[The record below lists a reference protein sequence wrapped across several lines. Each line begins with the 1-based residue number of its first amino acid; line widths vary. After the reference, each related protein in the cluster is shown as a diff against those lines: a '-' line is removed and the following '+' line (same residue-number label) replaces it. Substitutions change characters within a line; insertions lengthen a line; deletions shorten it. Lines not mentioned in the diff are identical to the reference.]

1 MIKKQIHSII
11 NKLGYQLHKKDKR
24 LRIGYTKEYLS
35 SLCQPDLVIDV
46 GVATGT
52 HSLYE
57 AFPEASFLLV
67 EPLVEE
73 YAAALTGIQE
83 QYDCELVAKAL
94 GEEVSSSVI
103 EFDGRDLEKASLF
116 ERTSLTENKGPI
128 TRKTIEVTT
137 LDSLLQN
144 KDINSKSVLL
154 KIDTEGGELS
164 VLKGATQVL
173 PFIEFVIAE
182 VSLAKR
188 FEGSYEF
195 EELIAFMDTNGFKV
209 FSFLTMPFHANEQ
222 RQRFTD
228 ILFQRVG

>member
-1 MIKKQIHSII
+1 MIKKQIHSIV

-24 LRIGYTKEYLS
+24 LRIGYNKEYLAS
-35 SLCQPDLVIDV
+35 VCQPDLVIDV

-57 AFPEASFLLV
+57 AFPKASFLLI

-73 YAAALTGIQE
+73 YATALASIQE
-83 QYDCELVAKAL
+83 QYNCELVAKAL
-94 GEEVSSSVI
+94 GEAEGSSVI
-103 EFDGRDLEKASLF
+103 EFDGGDLEKASLF

-137 LDSLLQN
+137 LDILLQN
-144 KDINSKSVLL
+144 KDINNQSVLL
-154 KIDTEGGELS
+154 KIDTEGGELA

-173 PFIEFVIAE
+173 SSIDFVIAE

-188 FEGSYEF
+188 FEG
-195 EELIAFMDTNGFKV
+195 LLARGG
-209 FSFLTMPFHANEQ
+209 A
-222 RQRFTD
+222 TD
-228 ILFQRVG
+228 ASATGD